1 MGIDRY
7 KSCGDGGGG
16 GGGGIF
22 VDKWKR
28 SHVSIAVK
36 IRV

>member
-7 KSCGDGGGG
+7 KSWGGGEV

-22 VDKWKR
+22 VGKWKR
-28 SHVSIAVK
+28 SHVGIAVD